1 MGRVCHLVVLKGIL
15 VTIVRVAFLF
25 KIRFLRKKFGK
36 DFNYRN
42 YHFKVILLKF
52 YFMYLSISRQLLDS
66 KCNRPQIILSYQNHW
81 GLDDFLFFQ
90 VQVSTKKHSLG
101 EEIFCLSPDFTVDT
115 YIPLIQHFA
124 NNKNKI

>member
-36 DFNYRN
+36 DNYRN

-52 YFMYLSISRQLLDS
+52 YFMCLLIIRQLLDS

-101 EEIFCLSPDFTVDT
+101 EEILCLVSRF
-115 YIPLIQHFA
+115 HC
-124 NNKNKI
+124 